1 MNEDIKNFLM
11 QKDVLINFIGLFFI
25 LNLTL
30 FIKDSIFCLLLG
42 IATLFMT
49 TISFVHMFINN
60 KKTTSNED
68 NWVIK
73 NLAFQTIIQLIPIL
87 VFLFFVFS
95 FVETIPIFQ
104 ENNIKYILY
113 FLIAY
118 VLLIF
123 FKFNMVFVAE
133 NLKISNFYNL
143 KKLACFFNKNKMHNT
158 LTFFIDSI
166 VLSCSCILTNKYAS
180 ILAWN
185 VYYLI
190 TIYFLLTYAF
200 MNKFSNAEK

>member
-42 IATLFMT
+42 IATLFMA
-49 TISFVHMFINN
+49 TIGFVHMFINN

-68 NWVIK
+68 YWVIK

-143 KKLACFFNKNKMHNT
+143 KKLTCFFNKNKMHNT

-190 TIYFLLTYAF
+190 TIYFLLTYAN

>member
-1 MNEDIKNFLM
+1 
-11 QKDVLINFIGLFFI
+11 
-25 LNLTL
+25 
-30 FIKDSIFCLLLG
+30 
-42 IATLFMT
+42 
-49 TISFVHMFINN
+49 MF
-60 KKTTSNED
+60 E
-68 NWVIK
+68 
-73 NLAFQTIIQLIPIL
+73 TIIQLIPIL
-87 VFLFFVFS
+87 VFLFIVFS

-190 TIYFLLTYAF
+190 TIYFLLTYAN